1 MHGIGAARTRTVG
14 LRLSCPLQEKTR
26 VDSIWMVS
34 LALLAGLGA
43 GAALMAV
50 AGRGRAAAQTEAAV
64 ARAEAALKEQLA
76 QSRDAMRDQLD
87 AARDEIAKLAERA
100 AGLDPLRAQL
110 QAAQARES
118 ELRERSSALEVQS
131 AELQARLD
139 AERRAAQERLQELA
153 NAREALSN
161 QFKALANEI
170 LEEKSKR
177 FAEQNRESLGQLLD
191 PLRTQ
196 LSEFKGK
203 VEEVYVNEGKDR
215 TALAKQ
221 VEQLLA
227 LNQSLS
233 QDAQNLTMA
242 LKGNNKT
249 QGNWGELVLERVLEA
264 SGLRKGEEYVVQ
276 DHQVRED
283 GSRAQPD
290 VVVHLPD
297 ERRLVIDSK
306 VSLIAYEEYVLAE
319 GDADRAAA
327 LRRHLDSTRGHMKD
341 LSAKNYQALYG
352 FKSLDFVLLFVPIE
366 PAFMAAV
373 TGDDKLFMDAWEKNV
388 LLVSPSTLLFVV
400 RTVAHLWRQEAQGR
414 NAQEIAKRGAELYDR
429 LTDFVKELQQVGAR
443 IDQARDAYSDAFNK
457 LGKNRGNVIR
467 QAEML
472 KDLGVKPTKALPA
485 AVVEAASAEKAAVIA
500 PLAVRAAENTPQV
513 PLAPQAPLL

>member
-1 MHGIGAARTRTVG
+1 M
-14 LRLSCPLQEKTR
+14 
-26 VDSIWMVS
+26 DSIWLAF

-43 GAALMAV
+43 GAALVAF
-50 AGRGRAAAQTEAAV
+50 AGRGRAAAQVDAAV
-64 ARAEAALKEQLA
+64 ARAEATLKEQLSESRERARQAEAALQAERAELA
-76 QSRDAMRDQLD
+76 QLQSQTALLRDQLD
-87 AARDEIAKLAERA
+87 AARDETAKLGERA
-100 AGLDPLRAQL
+100 AGLEPLRAQL
-110 QAAQARES
+110 QATESREA
-118 ELRERSSALEVQS
+118 ELRGRIGTLDVQA
-131 AELQARLD
+131 AELQARVE
-139 AERRAAQERLQELA
+139 AERRAAQERLQELVA
-153 NAREALSN
+153 AREALSN

-170 LEEKSKR
+170 LEEKSRR

-196 LSEFKGK
+196 IAEFKGK

-215 TALAKQ
+215 SALSKQ

-233 QDAQNLTMA
+233 QDAQNLTLA
-242 LKGNNKT
+242 LKGNNKA

-276 DHQVRED
+276 DYQVRDD

-319 GDADRAAA
+319 TDTDRAAA
-327 LRRHLDSTRGHMKD
+327 LKRHLDSTRGHMKD
-341 LSAKNYQALYG
+341 LSGKNYQALYG

-373 TGDDKLFMDAWEKNV
+373 SGDDKLFMDAWEKNV

-429 LTDFVKELQQVGAR
+429 LSDFVKELQQVGTR
-443 IDQARDAYSDAFNK
+443 IDQARDAYTDAFNK
-457 LGKNRGNVIR
+457 LSKNRGNVIR

-485 AVVEAASAEKAAVIA
+485 AVVEAATSDEVAVIA
-500 PLAVRAAENTPQV
+500 PLAVRAAENTPQLGTT
-513 PLAPQAPLL
+513 PPLL